1 MPKIV
6 NGDPNVLDNG
16 LTAAA
21 YFCWVRWL
29 ARIASSETISLR
41 RPFWTSMSILE
52 WRADQYVIDIN
63 KDRW

>member
-1 MPKIV
+1 MHKIV

-29 ARIASSETISLR
+29 AS
-41 RPFWTSMSILE
+41 PILQNRQQ
-52 WRADQYVIDIN
+52 WDH
-63 KDRW
+63 